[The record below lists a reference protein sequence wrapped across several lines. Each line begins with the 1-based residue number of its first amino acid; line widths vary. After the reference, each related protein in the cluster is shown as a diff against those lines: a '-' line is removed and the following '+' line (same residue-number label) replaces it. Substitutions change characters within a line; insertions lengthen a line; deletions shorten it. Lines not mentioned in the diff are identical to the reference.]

1 MLVVQFNSLFSML
14 EVTKPQPVKKAE
26 EPTKK
31 VAEEEKTITEKI
43 SPETGRGI

>member
-1 MLVVQFNSLFSML
+1 MI